1 MADDIKSEKRK
12 RTIER
17 KILAG
22 DNVEVFFTGE
32 GLSGSWHAGV
42 VIELGSNS
50 HLIESTNLLTENEQS
65 KLVERIPAS
74 ETIEGIYNTPSR
86 QQRGSIRPF
95 PPPCVFPG
103 SVIKYG
109 LCVDA
114 WLYDAWWEGVVF
126 DKNEGSQKRKVFF
139 PDIGDQCI
147 VAVDQLR
154 ITQEWNE
161 CSGHWKPRGEWVLL
175 QVLHELEKEGQ
186 LPVSIGR
193 IWYDLRSD
201 ISFIEKIGSWTAGT
215 HSVWYGV
222 VNDLYQKL
230 LSVVD
235 GQAVPGSMVN
245 GKSPV
250 EHFLGSGDNLDAIC
264 SPDILVAD
272 DHTLVE
278 HANNNLR
285 SNVECTLYND
295 NVEEEVKDYKDNLK
309 PRMGKSWLSMPVEGE
324 QCLEAI
330 ASYSKRSAKAR
341 QPCSVYEDMKVKM
354 RKHLA
359 YLGWK
364 IESKRDRALRYRYTS
379 PDGEIFYSL
388 TTVCSY
394 FTEGHQTQNSLSMKQ
409 HEHEREKLNITSKQ
423 QASKKGMVV
432 DIPEFTPGTK
442 MEDFNNQLN
451 SNFSGSASSKVV
463 KQGDTVA
470 EPFTSRKQDLILSA
484 SESMDQ
490 PVPEDLR
497 GAIQDYCKYMSVTQK
512 DKQVVPN
519 VNAKLLRLKA
529 KRYLSFMGWK
539 FWFISKKTKEEIR
552 YDSPYGKTY
561 CSLHTACKAHLEDLA
576 ESSGPSSRDF
586 NKRRKT
592 CKSVHKSRNSENSV
606 NVNTLESRFGSSTG
620 ATCSNNAEYV
630 EPRHGELCSRGLRK
644 SDRRKKEPSNL
655 LMPLRPSH
663 EKLLRYTSRRSDFQ
677 SRETKPSHSSI
688 PGSWS
693 SKGPQHAPLCPGKRN
708 AKTVLCSLIDK
719 NVVLPREKVSYIRK
733 RDGKVLMQGRITRD
747 GIKCECCQQVFTLT
761 KFEAHAGSASHRPAA
776 NIFLN
781 DRRSLLQCQKELIHV
796 SNFQDFPHPRLK
808 SDYSQSPS
816 DSICSI
822 CQDGGILLL
831 CDHCPSAFHQYCVGL
846 ELIPVGKWFCP
857 CCKCGICGMSDF
869 NSDTKQFTGKT
880 IIYCDQC
887 QREFH
892 VGCLRESG
900 VPGLTD
906 CPTGDW
912 FCSKKCSMV
921 FLHLQKLLGKSNLT
935 PVEGLSWSLYRS
947 SRENGANDIESIAE
961 CHSKLRVALD
971 ILHECFVDIIEP
983 RTKSDLV
990 ADLLF
995 NRKSDLKRLNFWGFY
1010 TMVLERGDEL
1020 ISVATFR
1027 IFGDKVAEMP
1037 LIGTLVQYRRQGMC
1051 RLLVNE
1057 LEKLLLS
1064 LGVEMLIL
1072 PAVPQLL
1079 QTWTTRFGFTQMTS
1093 FDRLKLL
1100 DFIFLNFQDTCLC
1113 YKLLAGNKTQLT
1125 DAVLASTEATNNN
1138 NNASETILVE
1148 PIKCLPVMEV
1158 DTVHSAP
1165 ATNTESAGQIVPYN
1179 ANDGVALGSNEDITS
1194 AKGKLK
1200 PTTYHVNARTLKFY
1214 YRRRIFAG

>member
-1 MADDIKSEKRK
+1 MADDIKSKKRE
-12 RTIER
+12 RATER
-17 KILAG
+17 KLLAG
-22 DNVEVFFTGE
+22 DNVEVFFTDE
-32 GLSGSWHAGV
+32 GLNGSWHAGV
-42 VIELGSNS
+42 VIEVGSNS
-50 HLIESTNLLTENEQS
+50 RLIKFTYLLTENEQS
-65 KLVERIPAS
+65 KLVERISA
-74 ETIEGIYNTPSR
+74 TDAIEGIYNTPSR
-86 QQRGSIRPF
+86 EQRGIIRPF

-103 SVIKYG
+103 SVIKFG

-114 WLYDAWWEGVVF
+114 WLHDAWWEGVLF
-126 DKNEGSQKRKVFF
+126 DKNVGSQKRKVFF

-154 ITQEWNE
+154 VTQEWNE
-161 CSGHWKPRGEWVLL
+161 YSGHWKPRGEWVLL
-175 QVLHELEKEGQ
+175 QVLHEIKKEGP
-186 LPVSIGR
+186 LPVSIR
-193 IWYDLRSD
+193 KIWYDLRSD

-222 VNDLYQKL
+222 VNDLYRKL

-235 GQAVPGSMVN
+235 GQAVPEMIYPDQLMDTFN
-245 GKSPV
+245 DLWKKST
-250 EHFLGSGDNLDAIC
+250 
-264 SPDILVAD
+264 D
-272 DHTLVE
+272 DHSLVE
-278 HANNNLR
+278 HAINNLR
-285 SNVECTLYND
+285 SNVECTLNND

-309 PRMGKSWLSMPVEGE
+309 PRMGKSWQSMPVEGE

-330 ASYSKRSAKAR
+330 TLYSKRSAKAR

-354 RKHLA
+354 RKHLV

-364 IESKRDRALRYRYTS
+364 IESKRDRILRYRYTS
-379 PDGEIFYSL
+379 PDRKVFYSL

-394 FTEGHQTQNSLSMKQ
+394 FTKGHRTQNSLSMKK
-409 HEHEREKLNITSKQ
+409 HELEREKLNVTSKQ
-423 QASKKGMVV
+423 QASEKGMVV

-463 KQGDTVA
+463 KHGDTVS
-470 EPFTSRKQDLILSA
+470 EPSTSRKRDLIFSA
-484 SESMDQ
+484 SESTDQ

-497 GAIQDYCKYMSVTQK
+497 GAIQDYCKYMSASQK
-512 DKQVVPN
+512 DKQVGPN

-539 FWFISKKTKEEIR
+539 FWFISKKTKEEMR

-561 CSLHTACKAHLEDLA
+561 CSLHTACNAYLEESA
-576 ESSGPSSRDF
+576 EGSAPSSRNL

-592 CKSVHKSRNSENSV
+592 SKGVHTSMNSENSV
-606 NVNTLESRFGSSTG
+606 EK
-620 ATCSNNAEYV
+620 YV
-630 EPRHGELCSRGLRK
+630 GPQHGEVCSRGLMK

-655 LMPLRPSH
+655 LLPLRPSH
-663 EKLLRYTSRRSDFQ
+663 GKLLRHTSRHSDFQ
-677 SRETKPSHSSI
+677 SRERKPSHSSV

-693 SKGPQHAPLCPGKRN
+693 SKRPQHAPSCLGKRN

-733 RDGKVLMQGRITRD
+733 RDGQVLMQGRITRD
-747 GIKCECCQQVFTLT
+747 GIKCDCCQQVFTLT
-761 KFEAHAGSASHRPAA
+761 KFEAHAGSTSHRPAA
-776 NIFLN
+776 NIFLK
-781 DRRSLLQCQKELIHV
+781 DQRSLLQCQKDLIHV
-796 SNFQDFPHPRLK
+796 SNFQNFPHPRLK
-808 SDYSQSPS
+808 IDYSQSPS

-831 CDHCPSAFHQYCVGL
+831 CDHCPSAFHQHCIGL
-846 ELIPVGKWFCP
+846 EVIPEGNWFCP
-857 CCKCGICGMSDF
+857 CCKCGICGTSDF
-869 NSDTKQFTGKT
+869 NSDTKQFTEKT

-900 VPGLTD
+900 VFGLAD

-921 FLHLQKLLGKSNLT
+921 FFHLQKLLGKSNLT

-947 SRENGANDIESIAE
+947 SRENGGDDIESIAE

-1010 TMVLERGDEL
+1010 TIVLERGDEL

-1037 LIGTLVQYRRQGMC
+1037 LIGTRVKYRQQGMC

-1057 LEKLLLS
+1057 LEKLLSS
-1064 LGVEMLIL
+1064 LGIEMLIL
-1072 PAVPQLL
+1072 PAIPELV
-1079 QTWTTRFGFTQMTS
+1079 QTWTTRFGFTKMS
-1093 FDRLKLL
+1093 NSDRLKLK
-1100 DFIFLNFQDTCLC
+1100 DYMFLNFLGSTMC
-1113 YKLLAGNKTQLT
+1113 YKFLAGNENQLT
-1125 DAVLASTEATNNN
+1125 SNETNNAG
-1138 NNASETILVE
+1138 NASVE
-1148 PIKCLPVMEV
+1148 VKPSIVFRASSTNFIDVCHENAIKCYFSRKTKSELMIQM
-1158 DTVHSAP
+1158 DRSAVQ
-1165 ATNTESAGQIVPYN
+1165 G
-1179 ANDGVALGSNEDITS
+1179 
-1194 AKGKLK
+1194 
-1200 PTTYHVNARTLKFY
+1200 H
-1214 YRRRIFAG
+1214 